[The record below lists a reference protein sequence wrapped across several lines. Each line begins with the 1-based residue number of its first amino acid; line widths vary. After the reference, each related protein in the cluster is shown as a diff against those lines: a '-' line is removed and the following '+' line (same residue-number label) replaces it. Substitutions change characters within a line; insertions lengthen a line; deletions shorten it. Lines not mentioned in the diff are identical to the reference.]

1 MSLKTIT
8 PHDRLEQLPFEPTV
22 TSSDFGWSSLRL
34 EDYRNLPASDLKLPP
49 MNHHIIA
56 FHYKPPEGLL
66 KHSCGEK
73 QGESVMALNDITYVP
88 ARMDNSWEFGACNP
102 HCLHI
107 LIEDSFFTHTA
118 LTATDSDP
126 AAIEAIGSFQ
136 LRDQRAQM
144 MAQLFH
150 TELYEQ
156 GQTGPLYIESLTTAF
171 TIYLLDQHTN
181 RGKKARPQAGRLSKQ
196 QLRRVHDLMAT
207 CLKDGVSLNQMAAE
221 INLSPYHFARQF
233 KAAMGVAPH
242 QYFLRMRLDEA
253 KRRLLQTPAQSISTV
268 AVQTGFTDQAYLTRQ
283 FRNRFGLTPAKFRT
297 KYFRFVKT
305 VPPVTDNVV

>member
-1 MSLKTIT
+1 MGLKTIT
-8 PHDRLEQLPFEPTV
+8 PHDRLDHLPFQPTV

-56 FHYKPPEGLL
+56 FHYKPPAGVLN
-66 KHSCGEK
+66 HSCGEQ
-73 QGESVMALNDITYVP
+73 QGESMMALNDITYVP
-88 ARMDNSWEFGACNP
+88 ARMDNSWEFGQSNP

-107 LIEDSFFTHTA
+107 LIEDSFFTRTA

-126 AAIEAIGSFQ
+126 ATIESIGSFQ

-144 MAQLFH
+144 MAKLFH

-171 TIYLLDQHTN
+171 TIYLLNQHTN
-181 RGKKARPQAGRLSKQ
+181 QQGQHRPQATGLSKI
-196 QLRRVHDLMAT
+196 QLRRVHDLMTAS
-207 CLKDGVSLNQMAAE
+207 LEKGVSLNEMAAE
-221 INLSPYHFARQF
+221 LNLSPYHFARQF
-233 KAAMGVAPH
+233 KASMGVAPH

-253 KRRLLQTPAQSISTV
+253 KRLLIQGRAQPI
-268 AVQTGFTDQAYLTRQ
+268 AAIALQTGFTDQAYLTRQ
-283 FRNRFGLTPAKFRT
+283 FRNHFGLTPAKFRA
-297 KYFRFVKT
+297 KYC
-305 VPPVTDNVV
+305 

>member
-22 TSSDFGWSSLRL
+22 TSSNFGWSSLRL
-34 EDYRNLPASDLKLPP
+34 EDYRNLPESNLQLPP
-49 MNHHIIA
+49 MNHHIVA
-56 FHYKPPEGLL
+56 FHYKPPAGVL
-66 KHSCGEK
+66 KHSCGSK
-73 QGESVMALNDITYVP
+73 RGESMMALNDITYVP
-88 ARMDNSWEFGACNP
+88 AHMDNSWEFGQSNP

-107 LIEDSFFTHTA
+107 LIEDSFFTQTA

-171 TIYLLDQHTN
+171 TIYLLSQHTN
-181 RGKKARPQAGRLSKQ
+181 RSSTYRPQTSHLSKE
-196 QLRRVHDLMAT
+196 QLRCVHDLMAAS
-207 CLKDGVSLNQMAAE
+207 LEDGVSLNQMAAE

-233 KAAMGVAPH
+233 KACMGVAPH

-253 KRRLLQTPAQSISTV
+253 KRLLVQGKSQSI
-268 AVQTGFTDQAYLTRQ
+268 AAIALQTGFTDQAYLTRQ
-283 FRNRFGLTPAKFRT
+283 FRNRFGLTPAKFRA
-297 KYFRFVKT
+297 KYC
-305 VPPVTDNVV
+305 